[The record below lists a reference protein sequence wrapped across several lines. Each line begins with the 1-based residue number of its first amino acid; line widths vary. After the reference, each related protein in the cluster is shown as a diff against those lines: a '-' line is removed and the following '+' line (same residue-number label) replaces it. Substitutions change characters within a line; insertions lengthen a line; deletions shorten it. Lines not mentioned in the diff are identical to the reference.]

1 VRRGQAAA
9 LLAGWV
15 ASVAAAAMVTWAVLG
30 VALGQILPT
39 AVPSPQFTAIS
50 FPRPAP
56 FDQDSSDPD
65 SPAHPG
71 RGMTRFGPAT
81 GAEPSDP
88 ESVPS
93 GVRPTGSPFGPVSG
107 APSGRLFGPAPMTPS
122 GPSGSRAGGGD
133 LTPEQVPRERRTGSL
148 LGREGQVL
156 IACSAARLVDWSVLP
171 AAGWAAAVTGK
182 GPTGI
187 QVEFTE
193 PGTVVAV
200 IAACSAGVP
209 RLWHPG
215 EGRSGGSGT
224 G

>member
-1 VRRGQAAA
+1 MRRGQAAA

-15 ASVAAAAMVTWAVLG
+15 ASVAASAMVTWAVLG

-39 AVPSPQFTAIS
+39 AVPSSRFTAIS
-50 FPRPAP
+50 FPHSAP
-56 FDQDSSDPD
+56 SGSGEDPVM
-65 SPAHPG
+65 G
-71 RGMTRFGPAT
+71 RGMTRFGPAP
-81 GAEPSDP
+81 GAEASDP
-88 ESVPS
+88 KSVPS
-93 GVRPTGSPFGPVSG
+93 EVRPTGSPFGPVSG
-107 APSGRLFGPAPMTPS
+107 APSGRLFGPAPMAPS

-133 LTPEQVPRERRTGSL
+133 LTPERVSRERRTGSL
-148 LGREGQVL
+148 LGRQGQVL
-156 IACSAARLVDWSVLP
+156 IACSTARLVDWSVLP

-200 IAACSAGVP
+200 IAGCSAGVP
-209 RLWHPG
+209 RFWHQG
-215 EGRSGGSGT
+215 EGRTGGSGT